1 MKALLAI
8 VMLVGLVATER
19 AQGVVF
25 IVHPGV
31 PDITVSPA
39 EVRNIL
45 LGTKTSWSSGPI
57 RLVVQREG
65 AAHEWVVREFT
76 QRTPDQFDKFW
87 KKQVF
92 TGKGTMPALAKSEAE
107 AVELVAT
114 TPGAFGY
121 ASRAAVTDKVKMLE
135 VK

>member
-1 MKALLAI
+1 MKPLLAI
-8 VMLVGLVATER
+8 LMLVSLAAAGR
-19 AQGVVF
+19 AQDVVF

-31 PDITVSPA
+31 PDTTISPT
-39 EVRNIL
+39 EVRNVL
-45 LGTKTSWSSGPI
+45 LGTKTSWHSGPI
-57 RLVVQREG
+57 RLVVQRDG
-65 AAHEWVVREFT
+65 PAHEWVVREFT

-92 TGKGTMPALAKSEAE
+92 TGKGTMPIAAKNEAE
-107 AVELVAT
+107 AVDLVAT

-121 ASRAAVTDKVKMLE
+121 ASRAAVTDKVKVLE